1 MRTFRRQMQTHLLAL
16 FAGIG
21 ASFVASAQEF
31 KQVQLSEKQVQAF
44 IEAQKDFAPLSS
56 KLVEGGEKPDEGL
69 KQQLEEVAK
78 KHGFASFAEF
88 EDVGANI
95 TIVLDGL
102 DRASGSYTD
111 PVEKM
116 KKELEEIKADD
127 SIPADDKKLAI
138 DDLTQEIAAAQPL
151 KYKDNVE
158 IVKKHI
164 AQLESL
170 MPEEGGESG
179 PADGAPAGEG
189 APAKEAPGAPAP

>member
-1 MRTFRRQMQTHLLAL
+1 MRTFLRQIQTLSLAL

-21 ASFVASAQEF
+21 MSVAASAQEF
-31 KQVQLSEKQVQAF
+31 KQVQLSEKQVQSF

-69 KQQLEEVAK
+69 KKQLEDVAK
-78 KHGFASFAEF
+78 KHGFASFSEF

-102 DRASGSYTD
+102 DRASGNYTD

-138 DDLTQEIAAAQPL
+138 DDLTQEISAAQPL
-151 KYKDNVE
+151 KYKENVD

-164 AQLESL
+164 AELETL
-170 MPEEGGESG
+170 MPEEGGES
-179 PADGAPAGEG
+179 APSGEAVPGEG
-189 APAKEAPGAPAP
+189 KPGPGSE

>member
-1 MRTFRRQMQTHLLAL
+1 MRTLRRQIQTLSLAL
-16 FAGIG
+16 FAGLG
-21 ASFVASAQEF
+21 ACAAASAQEL
-31 KQVQLSEKQVQAF
+31 KQVQLTEKQVQSF

-69 KQQLEEVAK
+69 KKQLEEVAK
-78 KHGFASFAEF
+78 KHGFASFSEF

-102 DRASGSYTD
+102 DRKSGAYTD

-116 KKELEEIKADD
+116 KKELEEIKADE

-138 DDLTQEIAAAQPL
+138 DDLTQEISAAQPL
-151 KYKDNVE
+151 KYKENVD

-164 AQLESL
+164 AELESL
-170 MPEEGGESG
+170 MPEEGGES
-179 PADGAPAGEG
+179 APSGESVPGEG
-189 APAKEAPGAPAP
+189 KPGPGSE

>member
-1 MRTFRRQMQTHLLAL
+1 MRTFKRQIQTLSLAL
-16 FAGIG
+16 LAGIG
-21 ASFVASAQEF
+21 MSVAASAQEF
-31 KQVQLSEKQVQAF
+31 KQVQLSEKQVQSF

-69 KQQLEEVAK
+69 KKQLEDVAK
-78 KHGFASFAEF
+78 KHGFASFSEF

-102 DRASGSYTD
+102 DRASGNYTD

-151 KYKDNVE
+151 KYRENVD

-164 AQLESL
+164 AELETL

-179 PADGAPAGEG
+179 PTEGAPAGEG
-189 APAKEAPGAPAP
+189 TPSKDAPAAK

>member
-1 MRTFRRQMQTHLLAL
+1 MQTLLLAL

-21 ASFVASAQEF
+21 ASCVASAQEF

-102 DRASGSYTD
+102 DRTSGSYTD

>member
-1 MRTFRRQMQTHLLAL
+1 MRTLRRQTTTLFLAL
-16 FAGIG
+16 FAGLG
-21 ASFVASAQEF
+21 TCAAASAQEF
-31 KQVQLSEKQVQAF
+31 KQVQLTEKQVQSF

-69 KQQLEEVAK
+69 KKQLEDVAK
-78 KHGFASFAEF
+78 KHGFASFSEF

-102 DRASGSYTD
+102 DRSSGTYTD

-116 KKELEEIKADD
+116 KKELEEIKSDD

-138 DDLTQEIAAAQPL
+138 DDLTQEISQAQPL
-151 KYKDNVE
+151 KFKDNVE

-164 AQLESL
+164 AELESL

-179 PADGAPAGEG
+179 PAEGAPAGEG
-189 APAKEAPGAPAP
+189 TPSKDAPAAK

>member
-1 MRTFRRQMQTHLLAL
+1 MRTFRRQIQTLSLAL

-21 ASFVASAQEF
+21 MSVAASAQEF
-31 KQVQLSEKQVQAF
+31 KQVQLSEKQVQSF

-69 KQQLEEVAK
+69 KKQLEDVAK
-78 KHGFASFAEF
+78 KHGFASFSEF

-102 DRASGSYTD
+102 DRASGNYTD

-138 DDLTQEIAAAQPL
+138 DDLTQEISAAQPL
-151 KYKDNVE
+151 KYKENVD

-164 AQLESL
+164 AELETL
-170 MPEEGGESG
+170 MPEEGGES
-179 PADGAPAGEG
+179 APSGEAVPGEG
-189 APAKEAPGAPAP
+189 KPGPGSE

>member
-1 MRTFRRQMQTHLLAL
+1 MRTFLRQIQTLSLAL

-21 ASFVASAQEF
+21 MSVAASAQEF
-31 KQVQLSEKQVQAF
+31 KQVQLSEKQVQSF

-69 KQQLEEVAK
+69 KKQLEDVAK
-78 KHGFASFAEF
+78 KHGFASFSEF

-102 DRASGSYTD
+102 DRASGNYTD

-138 DDLTQEIAAAQPL
+138 DDLTQEISAAQPL
-151 KYKDNVE
+151 KYKENVD

-164 AQLESL
+164 ADLETL
-170 MPEEGGESG
+170 MPEEGGES
-179 PADGAPAGEG
+179 APSGEAVPGEG
-189 APAKEAPGAPAP
+189 KPGPGSE

>member
-1 MRTFRRQMQTHLLAL
+1 MRTFRRQIQTLSLAL
-16 FAGIG
+16 CAGIG
-21 ASFVASAQEF
+21 MSVAASAQEF
-31 KQVQLSEKQVQAF
+31 KQVQLSEKQVQSF

-69 KQQLEEVAK
+69 KKQLEDVAK
-78 KHGFASFAEF
+78 KHGFASFSEF

-102 DRASGSYTD
+102 DRASGNYTD

-138 DDLTQEIAAAQPL
+138 DDLTQEISAAQPL
-151 KYKDNVE
+151 KYKENVD
-158 IVKKHI
+158 IVKNHI
-164 AQLESL
+164 AELETL
-170 MPEEGGESG
+170 MPEEGGES
-179 PADGAPAGEG
+179 APSGEAVPGEG
-189 APAKEAPGAPAP
+189 KPGPGSE

>member
-1 MRTFRRQMQTHLLAL
+1 MRTFRRQIQTLSLAL
-16 FAGIG
+16 CAGIG
-21 ASFVASAQEF
+21 MSVAASAQEF
-31 KQVQLSEKQVQAF
+31 KQVQLSEKQVQSF

-69 KQQLEEVAK
+69 KKQLEDVAK
-78 KHGFASFAEF
+78 KHGFASFSEF

-138 DDLTQEIAAAQPL
+138 DDLTQEISAAQPL
-151 KYKDNVE
+151 KYKENVD

-164 AQLESL
+164 AELETL
-170 MPEEGGESG
+170 MPEEGGES
-179 PADGAPAGEG
+179 APSGEAVPGEG
-189 APAKEAPGAPAP
+189 KPGPGSE